1 MPDPAART
9 GTGGRGR
16 RVIATHRTA
25 QPGCAGGP
33 EPNRS
38 ELSLSYKNPRPRR
51 GRVMG
56 MSETVDPIPAG
67 YHSITVFI
75 AVSDGNAAIDFY
87 TAVFGAE
94 VISRNDMPDGQ
105 PAHAELKIGDSTI
118 QLGLPVPD
126 QNVLAPSGDWVHTSL
141 VHYCP
146 DVDAVIARARE
157 HGARVAED
165 PATFVTGDRYGALKD
180 PFGHRWVV
188 MTRVEDVSRE
198 EAERRVN
205 EWMATQA

>member
-1 MPDPAART
+1 
-9 GTGGRGR
+9 
-16 RVIATHRTA
+16 
-25 QPGCAGGP
+25 
-33 EPNRS
+33 
-38 ELSLSYKNPRPRR
+38 
-51 GRVMG
+51 

-67 YHSITVFI
+67 YHSITVYI

-157 HGARVAED
+157 HGARVAEA

-205 EWMATQA
+205 EWMAAQA